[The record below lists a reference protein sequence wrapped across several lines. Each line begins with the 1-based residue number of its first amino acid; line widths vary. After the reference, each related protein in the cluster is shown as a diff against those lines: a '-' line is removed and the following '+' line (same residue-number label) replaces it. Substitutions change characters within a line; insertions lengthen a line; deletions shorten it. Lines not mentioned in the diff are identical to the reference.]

1 MIATTTVGSVE
12 RRALLTLR
20 SAVPLVIA
28 AVAVWRI
35 FGGVEPTERFFD
47 DFFYYIKPGQNWVE
61 GRGATFFPG
70 EPTNGYHPLWFVWL
84 TCLYV
89 FAHGETFFALVD
101 ISVALLLIG
110 FFVLFERF
118 LRRVTGQALAGTVG
132 ASVAA
137 IAIAPKAFMGLEMA
151 LTVFAA
157 ALLLDYI
164 TRKPLAEQFVGDAL
178 RIGLLGSLLV
188 LSRID
193 AALLAPG
200 LLLAVVNRWDWPR
213 IAAAVVGAAP
223 LGIYFGLN
231 WVWYGHLGTTS
242 MAAKSL
248 ALYLPPNLHFI
259 AVEIPVPGAAEIGIV
274 VAAAVVYVLS
284 RRCENV
290 DARRIGLAL
299 TAAPI
304 LQFCLQALMS
314 GWKLFPWYLYYDFM
328 VLGLAA
334 ALVVMQFE
342 RMNVTKRIGVP
353 IAVVVAVFMAL
364 WLVSGVRPDHYQRD
378 IAEMSKQLQSFST
391 DHPGIYAMGDA
402 AGTPAWVMQEPIVH
416 LEGLMMSHDF
426 VERIA
431 QQQPL
436 EQVFHDYHVNY
447 YVTARPESV
456 DAQGCLHFLEP
467 SPAQSSDRAPHM
479 AMTICEPPIADFR
492 EGSYHLRIFQIDPTT
507 GKSA

>member
-1 MIATTTVGSVE
+1 MIDTATVGSFE
-12 RRALLTLR
+12 RKAVLALRA
-20 SAVPLVIA
+20 AIPLVLGVVCI
-28 AVAVWRI
+28 WRI
-35 FGGVEPTERFFD
+35 FGGADPTERFFD
-47 DFFYYIKPGQNWVE
+47 DFFYYIKPGQNWIE
-61 GRGATFFPG
+61 GHGATFFPG
-70 EPTNGYHPLWFVWL
+70 EPTNGYHPLWFLWL
-84 TCLYV
+84 TCLYM
-89 FAHGETFFALVD
+89 FAHGATFFALVD
-101 ISVALLLIG
+101 VSVVLLLIG
-110 FFVLFERF
+110 FFYLFERF
-118 LRRVTGQALAGTVG
+118 LQRVTGQTLAATVG
-132 ASVAA
+132 SSVAVV
-137 IAIAPKAFMGLEMA
+137 AIAPKAFMGLEMA
-151 LTVFAA
+151 LTVFVA

-164 TRKPLAEQFVGDAL
+164 TRKPLAEQSVGDAIV
-178 RIGLLGSLLV
+178 IGLLGSLLV
-188 LSRID
+188 LSRLD
-193 AALLAPG
+193 AALLAPC
-200 LLLAVVNRWDWPR
+200 LLLAVGTRWDWR
-213 IAAAVVGAAP
+213 RFVALVVGAAP
-223 LGIYFGLN
+223 LAVYFWFN
-231 WVWYGHLGTTS
+231 WAVYGHFDTTS

-259 AVEIPVPGAAEIGIV
+259 AVEIPAPGVAEIGILV
-274 VAAAVVYVLS
+274 TAAVVYVLS

-290 DARRIGLAL
+290 DARRIALAL

-353 IAVVVAVFMAL
+353 IAVVVTVFLAL
-364 WLVSGVRPDHYQRD
+364 WFVSGVRPDHYQGD
-378 IAEMSKQLQSFST
+378 IAAMSKQLRSFST

-402 AGTPAWVMQEPIVH
+402 AGTPAWVMKEPIVH

-479 AMTICEPPIADFR
+479 AMTICESPIADFR
-492 EGSYHLRIFQIDPTT
+492 QGGYHLRIFLIDPAT
-507 GKSA
+507 GRSA